1 MIDASGQFQ
10 RPPRSGGDLRT
21 VLRPYHVVDLDAITL
36 LCAWHAAFSLRT
48 RGMGSTG
55 PRRLEIL
62 EPLVDLRAVHPDRGG
77 DSDSEADPVALDRHH
92 GNTDVASNYDLLS
105 NLSPQHPH
113 GLTSVR
119 GRVGSPGG
127 SGSATQ
133 SNTHSRAT
141 WPGPTDRG
149 AASPSAGGRRNS
161 GVRLLVVVAYLRGRT
176 NVLLSTLD

>member
-21 VLRPYHVVDLDAITL
+21 VLRPYQVVDLDAVTL

-77 DSDSEADPVALDRHH
+77 GSDSEADPVALDRHH
-92 GNTDVASNYDLLS
+92 GNPAVARNHDLLP
-105 NLSPQHPH
+105 NLSRQHQPGLYLRARGVWAPQADRAPRRD
-113 GLTSVR
+113 SAPAREQR
-119 GRVGSPGG
+119 GRAP
-127 SGSATQ
+127 
-133 SNTHSRAT
+133 
-141 WPGPTDRG
+141 
-149 AASPSAGGRRNS
+149 
-161 GVRLLVVVAYLRGRT
+161 
-176 NVLLSTLD
+176 